1 MLVIRETQI
10 QAFSDKMEQDFE
22 ERLRRHVELTFPEK
36 ARRMGPEGVRG
47 TIRAQAQ
54 AARRHGLTTERQIA
68 TWVNLE
74 FMEGPGFERRPWA
87 RQVLGN
93 KRLEAE
99 ARIRRLEVQARY
111 HHRRAA
117 R

>member
-1 MLVIRETQI
+1 MLVIRDTQM
-10 QAFSDKMEQDFE
+10 QAFSDQMEQHFE
-22 ERLRRHVELTFPEK
+22 ERLRCHIEYTFPEK
-36 ARRMGPEGVRG
+36 AGRMGRQGVCG

-54 AARRHGLTTERQIA
+54 AARRHGLQTERQIA
-68 TWVNLE
+68 TWVELE

-87 RQVLGN
+87 RQVLSD

-99 ARIRRLEVQARY
+99 AKIRRLEVQARY